1 MRFRGASSLEQRT
14 VNSMLMNPQI
24 FSKMC
29 LNKNTLETKL
39 CIGQS
44 AKCVV
49 QRLKR
54 TALNIY
60 GACVCGVLTCMYI
73 TCVQG
78 PLRLEESAR
87 IRGARVINQVSR
99 HVGAVN

>member
-1 MRFRGASSLEQRT
+1 MRFRGASSLEQRA

-44 AKCVV
+44 AKCVER
-49 QRLKR
+49 QKG

-60 GACVCGVLTCMYI
+60 GACVCGVLTCMCI

-99 HVGAVN
+99 HVSAVN